1 MDRDRRTGRGKGVI
15 ARLRGEVVARGPGRL
30 VVDVNGV
37 GYELLVPTR
46 VAESAPDQVTLLV
59 HTAVREDAITLFGFA
74 THDEKD
80 CFEALIGVSGI
91 GPKLG
96 LACLSGLDAPALSR
110 AINAGDV
117 RALSQVSGIGKKTAE
132 RMVLELKGK
141 LAVTAVEGVAPA
153 IVARTADDSLP
164 LALAQ
169 LGYKRSEIDL
179 ALAHLS
185 ELGKATAPLPER
197 IQLSLQ
203 RLSRG

>member
-1 MDRDRRTGRGKGVI
+1 MI
-15 ARLRGEVVARGPGRL
+15 ARLRGEVVERAPGRL

-37 GYELLVPTR
+37 GYEVFVPMR
-46 VAESAPDQVTLLV
+46 VAEAARDQVTLLV
-59 HTAVREDAITLFGFA
+59 HTSVREDAITLFGFA
-74 THDEKD
+74 TSDEKH
-80 CFEALIGVSGI
+80 CFEALISVSGI

-96 LACLSGLDAPALSR
+96 LACLSGLDAPALAR
-110 AINAGDV
+110 AVNAGDV

-141 LAVTAVEGVAPA
+141 LAVSAMDGVGAA
-153 IVARTADDSLP
+153 IVPKADDSLA

-179 ALAHLS
+179 ALSHLA
-185 ELGKATAPLPER
+185 ELGKSASPLPER

>member
-1 MDRDRRTGRGKGVI
+1 MI
-15 ARLRGEVVARGPGRL
+15 ARLRGEVVERSAGRL

-37 GYELLVPTR
+37 GYEVFVPTR
-46 VAESAPDQVTLLV
+46 VGEAARDQVTLLV
-59 HTAVREDAITLFGFA
+59 HTSVREDAITLFGFA
-74 THDEKD
+74 TNDEKN

-96 LACLSGLDAPALSR
+96 LACLSGLDAPALAR
-110 AINAGDV
+110 AVNAGDV

-141 LAVTAVEGVAPA
+141 LSAAEVDGVGPG
-153 IVARTADDSLP
+153 VVVKPVDDSLP

-179 ALAHLS
+179 ALSHLA
-185 ELGKATAPLPER
+185 ELGKAAAPLPER
-197 IQLSLQ
+197 IQVSLQ

>member
-1 MDRDRRTGRGKGVI
+1 MI
-15 ARLRGEVVARGPGRL
+15 ARLRGEVVERSAGRL
-30 VVDVNGV
+30 VVDVSGV
-37 GYELLVPTR
+37 GYEVFVPTR
-46 VAESAPDQVTLLV
+46 VGEAARDQVTLLV
-59 HTAVREDAITLFGFA
+59 HTSVREDAITLFGFA
-74 THDEKD
+74 TNDEKN

-96 LACLSGLDAPALSR
+96 LACLSGLDAPALAR
-110 AINAGDV
+110 AVNAGDV

-141 LAVTAVEGVAPA
+141 LSAAEVDGVGPGAVVKSV
-153 IVARTADDSLP
+153 DDSLP

-179 ALAHLS
+179 ALSHLA
-185 ELGKATAPLPER
+185 ELGKAAAPLPER